1 MAVLYGAYTTPR
13 STQPV
18 SQVDGSLQG
27 GHVRVYREK
36 ITLASQATTDT
47 IVIAFPSNQE
57 TFLFGVLTTDTS
69 LGTSTIAIGTAANTA
84 KYRAA
89 ATFTPTQTPTLF
101 SGAGTVAAMSS
112 KLTIDET
119 VFITI
124 AVAALPASGTLIVDL
139 YFAQT

>member
-1 MAVLYGAYTTPR
+1 MAVLYGTYTAPR
-13 STQPV
+13 SAQPV
-18 SQVDGSLQG
+18 AQIDGSLQG
-27 GHVRVYREK
+27 GHVRIYREK
-36 ITLASQATTDT
+36 ITLATQTTSDT
-47 IVIAFPSNQE
+47 IVVAYPSNQE

-69 LGTSTIAIGTAANTA
+69 LGSSTIAIGTAAATG

-89 ATFTPTQTPTLF
+89 ATFTTTQTPTLF

-112 KLTIDET
+112 KLLLDET

-124 AVAALPASGTLIVDL
+124 GAASLPASGTLIVDL